1 MNSLADVHIP
11 AGTRLRDY
19 TLPAPAIVDRVHR
32 NPQSALAPLRAARPH
47 LIMCAP
53 THIRVND
60 SINPWMEGQSGR
72 ASRSRARSQW
82 TALREILGR
91 HATIETIE
99 ALAGQP
105 DMPFT
110 AIAGLLHKLRFV
122 PSQFPDSGR
131 QAEQAHF
138 TAWFERRGVEICR
151 LPGRIMFEGAS
162 DALCDE
168 AIGLLWMGHGQ
179 RSELAA
185 AAGLARLL
193 DIDTVPLRLVDPR
206 FPHLDACFC
215 PLPRGV
221 LLWYPAALDEDSR
234 ALVESRIHS
243 SLRIAVDEADALAF
257 ACNAVSLGSAIVLHR
272 ASGKLKRQ
280 LDDAGFTTI
289 ETPLNEFHKTGGS
302 AKRLTLQTQGSAEG
316 TCQGGT

>member
-32 NPQSALAPLRAARPH
+32 NPQSALAPLRAARPR
-47 LIMCAP
+47 LLMCAP
-53 THIRVND
+53 AHFAVND
-60 SINPWMEGQSGR
+60 SISPWMDGQSGR
-72 ASRSRARSQW
+72 ASSSRARSQW

-91 HATIETIE
+91 HATIETID
-99 ALAGQP
+99 AVAGQP

-110 AIAGLLHKLRFV
+110 ANAGLLHGGRFV
-122 PSQFPDSGR
+122 PSQPLHAECQSK
-131 QAEQAHF
+131 QANFIE
-138 TAWFERRGVEICR
+138 WFERRGVEICR
-151 LPGRIMFEGAS
+151 LPGRIAFEGAA
-162 DALCDE
+162 DALLDE
-168 AIGLLWMGHGQ
+168 AIDLLWMGHGQ

-193 DIDTVPLRLVDPR
+193 EIDTVPLRLVDPR
-206 FPHLDACFC
+206 FRQLDACFC

-221 LLWYPAALDEDSR
+221 LLWYPAALDENSR

-257 ACNAVSLGSAIVLHR
+257 ACNAISLGSAVVLHR

-280 LDDAGFTTI
+280 LDDCNFTVI
-289 ETPLNEFHKTGGS
+289 ETPLNEFHKAGGS
-302 AKRLTLQTQGSAEG
+302 AKRLILRVK
-316 TCQGGT
+316 

>member
-32 NPQSALAPLRAARPH
+32 SPQSALAPLRAARPR
-47 LIMCAP
+47 LLMCAP
-53 THIRVND
+53 THFAVND
-60 SINPWMEGQSGR
+60 SINPWMIGEPGR
-72 ASRSRARSQW
+72 ASSSRARSQW

-91 HATIETIE
+91 HATIETID
-99 ALAGQP
+99 AVASLP

-110 AIAGLLHKLRFV
+110 ANAGLLHRGRFV
-122 PSQFPDSGR
+122 PSRFR
-131 QAEQAHF
+131 HAERRGVEAHF
-138 TAWFERRGVEICR
+138 AEWFERRGVEICR
-151 LPGRIMFEGAS
+151 LPGRIMFEGAG
-162 DALCDE
+162 DALFDE
-168 AIGLLWMGHGQ
+168 ASDLLWMGHGQ

-221 LLWYPAALDEDSR
+221 LLWYPPAFDEDSR
-234 ALVESRIHS
+234 GLVESRIHS
-243 SLRIAVDEADALAF
+243 SLRIAVDEAGALAF
-257 ACNAVSLGSAIVLHR
+257 ACNAINLGSAVVLHR

-280 LDDAGFTTI
+280 LDDAGFTVI
-289 ETPLNEFHKTGGS
+289 ETPLNEFHKAGGS
-302 AKRLTLQTQGSAEG
+302 AKRLILRVE
-316 TCQGGT
+316 